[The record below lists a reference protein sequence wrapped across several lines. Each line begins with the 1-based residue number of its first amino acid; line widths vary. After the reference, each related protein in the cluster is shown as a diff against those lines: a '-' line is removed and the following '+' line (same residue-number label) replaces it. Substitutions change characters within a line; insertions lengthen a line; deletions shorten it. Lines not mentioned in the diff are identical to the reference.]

1 MGWLKKKFKQ
11 VGKKLKKFF
20 KSDVG
25 KAVGTIALA
34 VAGFYAFG
42 PGFGTAAKGATD
54 VATAAGTTGIQTG
67 IQTGIPTATS
77 VTTTEGSLAA
87 LDAAAKTASTSAST
101 AGQTALQT
109 ATQTAGTKSSI
120 NSIATNVINN
130 ANAQVASG
138 NTTIL
143 NPSLTDAVTETINVS
158 AADPATASRVAEAVG
173 TTDTTALQNLQAEY
187 SQRGLT
193 NLADATQAEVTAV
206 SSPTTSQSL
215 LAPEMQVET
224 FDTNLLDGPSQLRP
238 SSETLAQRTNTAGS
252 AAAPTPDPLP
262 PKEPFFSDATKQY
275 ATQVG
280 VGTTTSL
287 LTGAILGPGD
297 EPEGG
302 GMLVSYDKAEAPA
315 GSYVAD
321 VSRTY
326 QQNGGMPLKF
336 DMYKNGTVP
345 MYGPSAPRSL
355 ANNPFIY
362 AS

>member
-1 MGWLKKKFKQ
+1 MGWLKKKFKKI
-11 VGKKLKKFF
+11 GKKLKKFF

-25 KAVGTIALA
+25 KAIGTIALA

-42 PGFGTAAKGATD
+42 PAAAGAGGTATAGT
-54 VATAAGTTGIQTG
+54 TAAGTTAAGT
-67 IQTGIPTATS
+67 TAS
-77 VTTTEGSLAA
+77 VTTAEGSKAA
-87 LDAAAKTASTSAST
+87 LLQAAETAGTSVST

-224 FDTNLLDGPSQLRP
+224 FDTNLLDGPSQLGP
-238 SSETLAQRTNTAGS
+238 SSETLTQRTSTAGS